1 MAGNNM
7 GGSVEKQIEELKKRV
22 EELEKENEAFTTLV
36 LKREQI
42 AKKSDEVRREWFR
55 EANIQYFTP
64 KRIVRKA
71 INDVSTAVVMGKKIS
86 LDKII
91 QKIEKK
97 VSPDAAKVLRD
108 ATDEKEFVQ
117 RLRTIEFGITKAYK
131 EDRDLAERLD
141 VAAKGRRLGLYYQG
155 KVIAELERRGKWKP
169 MTFEELKEEIEKH
182 KDVLEGGA

>member
-1 MAGNNM
+1 MTNGNM
-7 GGSVEKQIEELKKRV
+7 GVEKQVEELKKRL
-22 EELEKENEAFTTLV
+22 EELEKESEAFTALV

-42 AKKSDEVRREWFR
+42 AKKSGEVRREWLR
-55 EANIQYFTP
+55 MANIQYFAP
-64 KRIVRKA
+64 KRVVRKA
-71 INDVSTAVVMGKKIS
+71 IEDVSTAVLMGKKIS

-91 QKIEKK
+91 QKIEKRIG
-97 VSPDAAKVLRD
+97 PDAAKLLRD

-117 RLRTIEFGITKAYK
+117 RLQAIELSIAKAYK
-131 EDRDLAERLD
+131 EDRDLAEKLD
-141 VAAKGRRLGLYYQG
+141 IASKGRRLGLYYQA